1 MVDVSNAF
9 LFFFLREIG
18 EDRFI
23 FDPRRN
29 PRVRFSAR
37 VSISRSRRRA
47 LGLAVITPP
56 LFPYATTLTGR
67 IELSRTNRFF
77 RMINRSIF
85 WRNIFIIDRIE
96 VELTKSGL
104 EDFYL
109 FFLAYTAR
117 MSRVFSIN

>member
-9 LFFFLREIG
+9 LFLFLRETG

-29 PRVRFSAR
+29 SRVR

-109 FFLAYTAR
+109 FFLDYTAR
-117 MSRVFSIN
+117 ISRVFSIN

>member
-1 MVDVSNAF
+1 MDVSNAF

-29 PRVRFSAR
+29 SRVR

-47 LGLAVITPP
+47 PGLAAIVSPRDVI
-56 LFPYATTLTGR
+56 GR

-109 FFLAYTAR
+109 FFLAYTA
-117 MSRVFSIN
+117 SVYFP

>member
-1 MVDVSNAF
+1 MDVSNAF
-9 LFFFLREIG
+9 LFFFLRETG

-29 PRVRFSAR
+29 SRVR

-47 LGLAVITPP
+47 PGLAAIVSPRDVI
-56 LFPYATTLTGR
+56 GR

-109 FFLAYTAR
+109 FFLDYTAR
-117 MSRVFSIN
+117 ISRVFSIN

>member
-9 LFFFLREIG
+9 LFFFLRETG

-47 LGLAVITPP
+47 PGLAAIVSPRDVI
-56 LFPYATTLTGR
+56 GR

-77 RMINRSIF
+77 RMINRPSFGGIFLLSI
-85 WRNIFIIDRIE
+85 
-96 VELTKSGL
+96 ELKEESK
-104 EDFYL
+104 ENF
-109 FFLAYTAR
+109 
-117 MSRVFSIN
+117 

>member
-29 PRVRFSAR
+29 PRVRFSTR

-47 LGLAVITPP
+47 PGLAAIVSPRDVI
-56 LFPYATTLTGR
+56 GR

-77 RMINRSIF
+77 RMINWSIF

-109 FFLAYTAR
+109 FFLAYTA
-117 MSRVFSIN
+117 SVYFP

>member
-9 LFFFLREIG
+9 LFLFLRETG

-29 PRVRFSAR
+29 SRVR

-47 LGLAVITPP
+47 PGLAAIVSPRDVI
-56 LFPYATTLTGR
+56 GR

-77 RMINRSIF
+77 RMINWSIF

-109 FFLAYTAR
+109 FFLAYTA
-117 MSRVFSIN
+117 SVYFP

>member
-9 LFFFLREIG
+9 LFLFLRETG

-29 PRVRFSAR
+29 SRVR

-47 LGLAVITPP
+47 PGLAAIVSPRDVI
-56 LFPYATTLTGR
+56 GR

-77 RMINRSIF
+77 RMINRPSFGGIF
-85 WRNIFIIDRIE
+85 LLLIELKLNLRNQDWKIFICFSLIIQQ
-96 VELTKSGL
+96 G
-104 EDFYL
+104 Y
-109 FFLAYTAR
+109 
-117 MSRVFSIN
+117 RVYFP